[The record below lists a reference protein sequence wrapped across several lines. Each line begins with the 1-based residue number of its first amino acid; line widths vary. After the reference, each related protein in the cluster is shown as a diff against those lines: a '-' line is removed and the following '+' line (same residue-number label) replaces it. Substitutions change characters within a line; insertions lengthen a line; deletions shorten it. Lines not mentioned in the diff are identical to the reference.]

1 MEKNM
6 KVFDAKDFGS
16 TLKTR
21 RKELGY
27 TQKYLS
33 DFTGFS
39 TSFISE
45 LENGK
50 PTIELE
56 KALRLANMLGL
67 DLLMEER
74 GKK

>member
-1 MEKNM
+1 M
-6 KVFDAKDFGS
+6 KIFDAADFG
-16 TLKTR
+16 KAIKER

-33 DFTGFS
+33 DFTGYS

-56 KALRLANMLGL
+56 RALRLANLLGI
-67 DLLMEER
+67 DVWMEER
-74 GKK
+74 GRH

>member
-1 MEKNM
+1 M
-6 KVFDAKDFGS
+6 KIFDAADFG
-16 TLKTR
+16 KAVKAR

-33 DFTGFS
+33 DFTGYS

-56 KALRLANMLGL
+56 RALRIANLLGL
-67 DLLMEER
+67 DVLMEVR
-74 GKK
+74 GKH

>member
-1 MEKNM
+1 M
-6 KVFDAKDFGS
+6 KIFDAADFG
-16 TLKTR
+16 KAVKER

-33 DFTGFS
+33 DFTGYS

-56 KALRLANMLGL
+56 RALRLANLLGI
-67 DLLMEER
+67 DVLMEVR
-74 GKK
+74 GK

>member
-1 MEKNM
+1 M
-6 KVFDAKDFGS
+6 KVFDAKEFGS

-33 DFTGFS
+33 DFTGLS

-67 DLLMEER
+67 DLLIEER
-74 GKK
+74 GKLW

>member
-1 MEKNM
+1 M
-6 KVFDAKDFGS
+6 KIFDAADFG
-16 TLKTR
+16 KAVKER

-33 DFTGFS
+33 DFTGYS

-56 KALRLANMLGL
+56 RALRLANLLGI
-67 DLLMEER
+67 DVLMEER
-74 GKK
+74 GRH

>member
-1 MEKNM
+1 M
-6 KVFDAKDFGS
+6 KIFDAADYGKAV
-16 TLKTR
+16 KER

-33 DFTGFS
+33 DFTGYS

-56 KALRLANMLGL
+56 RALRLANLLGI
-67 DLLMEER
+67 DVLMEER
-74 GKK
+74 GRH

>member
-1 MEKNM
+1 M
-6 KVFDAKDFGS
+6 KIFDAADFG
-16 TLKTR
+16 KAVKER

-33 DFTGFS
+33 DFTGYS

-56 KALRLANMLGL
+56 RALRLANLLGI
-67 DLLMEER
+67 DVLMEVR
-74 GKK
+74 GRH

>member
-1 MEKNM
+1 M
-6 KVFDAKDFGS
+6 KIFDAADFG
-16 TLKTR
+16 KAVKER

-33 DFTGFS
+33 DFTGYS

-56 KALRLANMLGL
+56 RALRLANMLGI
-67 DLLMEER
+67 DVLMEER
-74 GKK
+74 GRH

>member
-1 MEKNM
+1 M
-6 KVFDAKDFGS
+6 KTFDAADFG
-16 TLKTR
+16 KAIKER

-33 DFTGFS
+33 DFTGYS

-56 KALRLANMLGL
+56 RALRLANLLGI
-67 DLLMEER
+67 DVLMEVR
-74 GKK
+74 GRH

>member
-1 MEKNM
+1 M
-6 KVFDAKDFGS
+6 KIFDAADFG
-16 TLKTR
+16 KTVKER

-33 DFTGFS
+33 DFTGYS

-50 PTIELE
+50 QTIELE
-56 KALRLANMLGL
+56 RALRLANLLGI
-67 DLLMEER
+67 DVLMEER
-74 GKK
+74 GRH

>member
-1 MEKNM
+1 M
-6 KVFDAKDFGS
+6 KVFDAKEFGNAI
-16 TLKTR
+16 KVR

-33 DFTGFS
+33 DFTGYS

-56 KALRLANMLGL
+56 KAMRLANLLGL
-67 DLLMEER
+67 DLLVEVR
-74 GKK
+74 GSK

>member
-1 MEKNM
+1 MCYHPVNSDLLSSIK
-6 KVFDAKDFGS
+6 
-16 TLKTR
+16 LKYNLPLKIR

-56 KALRLANMLGL
+56 KAL
-67 DLLMEER
+67 
-74 GKK
+74 

>member
-1 MEKNM
+1 M
-6 KVFDAKDFGS
+6 KIFEAADFG
-16 TLKTR
+16 KAVKER

-33 DFTGFS
+33 DFTGYS

-56 KALRLANMLGL
+56 RALRLANLLGI
-67 DLLMEER
+67 DVLMEER
-74 GKK
+74 GRH

>member
-1 MEKNM
+1 M
-6 KVFDAKDFGS
+6 KIFDAADFG
-16 TLKTR
+16 KAVKKR

-33 DFTGFS
+33 DFTGYS

-56 KALRLANMLGL
+56 RALRLANLLGI
-67 DLLMEER
+67 DVLMEDR
-74 GKK
+74 GRH

>member
-1 MEKNM
+1 MRIFE
-6 KVFDAKDFGS
+6 AADFG
-16 TLKTR
+16 KAVKER

-33 DFTGFS
+33 DFTGYS

-56 KALRLANMLGL
+56 RALRLANLLGI
-67 DLLMEER
+67 DVLMEER
-74 GKK
+74 GRH

>member
-1 MEKNM
+1 M
-6 KVFDAKDFGS
+6 KIFDSKEFGNAI
-16 TLKTR
+16 KIR

-33 DFTGFS
+33 EYTGYS
-39 TSFISE
+39 ASFISE

-50 PTIELE
+50 PTIEIG
-56 KALRLANMLGL
+56 KALRLANLLGM
-67 DLLMEER
+67 DILLEER

>member
-1 MEKNM
+1 M
-6 KVFDAKDFGS
+6 KIFDAADFGNAV
-16 TLKTR
+16 KER

-33 DFTGFS
+33 DFTGYS

-56 KALRLANMLGL
+56 RALRLANLLGL
-67 DLLMEER
+67 DVLMEVR
-74 GKK
+74 GKH

>member
-1 MEKNM
+1 VKI
-6 KVFDAKDFGS
+6 FDSKEFGNAI
-16 TLKTR
+16 KIR

-33 DFTGFS
+33 DFTGYS
-39 TSFISE
+39 ASFISE

-50 PTIELE
+50 PTIEIG
-56 KALRLANMLGL
+56 KALRLANLLGM
-67 DLLMEER
+67 DILLEER

>member
-1 MEKNM
+1 M
-6 KVFDAKDFGS
+6 KIFDAADFG
-16 TLKTR
+16 KAVKER

-33 DFTGFS
+33 DFTGYS

-56 KALRLANMLGL
+56 RALRLANLLGI
-67 DLLMEER
+67 DVLMEMR
-74 GKK
+74 GKH

>member
-1 MEKNM
+1 M
-6 KVFDAKDFGS
+6 KIFDAADCGKAV
-16 TLKTR
+16 KER

-33 DFTGFS
+33 DFTGYS

-56 KALRLANMLGL
+56 RALRLANLLGI
-67 DLLMEER
+67 DVLMEER
-74 GKK
+74 GRH

>member
-1 MEKNM
+1 M
-6 KVFDAKDFGS
+6 KIFDAADFG
-16 TLKTR
+16 KAVKER

-33 DFTGFS
+33 DFTGYS

-56 KALRLANMLGL
+56 RALRLANLLGI
-67 DLLMEER
+67 DVLMEVR
-74 GKK
+74 GKH

>member
-1 MEKNM
+1 M
-6 KVFDAKDFGS
+6 KVFDAKEFGS
-16 TLKTR
+16 VIKNR

-33 DFTGFS
+33 DFTGFR

-56 KALRLANMLGL
+56 KALRLANMLGM
-67 DLLMEER
+67 DLLMEVR

>member
-1 MEKNM
+1 M
-6 KVFDAKDFGS
+6 KIFDSKEFGNAI
-16 TLKTR
+16 KIR

-33 DFTGFS
+33 DFTGYS
-39 TSFISE
+39 ASFISE

-50 PTIELE
+50 PTIEIG
-56 KALRLANMLGL
+56 KALRLANLLGM
-67 DLLMEER
+67 DILLEER

>member
-1 MEKNM
+1 M
-6 KVFDAKDFGS
+6 KIFDAADFG
-16 TLKTR
+16 KAVKER

-33 DFTGFS
+33 DFTGYS

-56 KALRLANMLGL
+56 RALRLANLLGL
-67 DLLMEER
+67 DVLMEVR
-74 GKK
+74 GK

>member
-1 MEKNM
+1 M
-6 KVFDAKDFGS
+6 KIFDAADFG
-16 TLKTR
+16 KAVKER

-33 DFTGFS
+33 DFTGYS

-56 KALRLANMLGL
+56 RALRLANLLGL
-67 DLLMEER
+67 DVLMEVR
-74 GKK
+74 GKH

>member
-1 MEKNM
+1 M
-6 KVFDAKDFGS
+6 KIFDAADFG
-16 TLKTR
+16 KAVKER

-33 DFTGFS
+33 DFTGYS

-56 KALRLANMLGL
+56 RALRLANLLGI
-67 DLLMEER
+67 DVLMVER
-74 GKK
+74 GRH

>member
-1 MEKNM
+1 M
-6 KVFDAKDFGS
+6 KIFDAADFG
-16 TLKTR
+16 KAVKER

-33 DFTGFS
+33 DFTGYS

-56 KALRLANMLGL
+56 RALRLANLLGI
-67 DLLMEER
+67 DVLMEER
-74 GKK
+74 GRR